1 MPAAWAA
8 RSPKL
13 RRVCPVIGSS
23 TAQAAPSPD
32 GRGSGNCSKPR
43 AYASRP
49 TAAPTSPAADG
60 RRSGNAALQLPRNP
74 QTPGPKAVSVQR
86 RPEPKPRRTKNTRS
100 KAAPGPKPLPVKS
113 RPGPKP
119 RRPKSRIV
127 VPPLPLGSEPSASPK
142 DARQKRLCEAP
153 SARRTIKGR
162 PAKAPARRAIKD
174 SPKRHPARQK
184 IPDKCAGKDR
194 PAKTGPKDPL
204 RTQHPERPPCKPSCG
219 PKIAGKFGVPQ
230 QNRYLRTYRTTP
242 AAGQYSRPSDRLPGK
257 STA

>member
-1 MPAAWAA
+1 MPAAWVA

-13 RRVCPVIGSS
+13 RRVCPATGSS

-49 TAAPTSPAADG
+49 TAAPTSPAAGG
-60 RRSGNAALQLPRNP
+60 RRSGNAALQLPRNL

-86 RPEPKPRRTKNTRS
+86 RPE
-100 KAAPGPKPLPVKS
+100 
-113 RPGPKP
+113 PKP

-184 IPDKCAGKDR
+184 TSGKCTGKYR

-204 RTQHPERPPCKPSCG
+204 RTQHPERPPCKPTCG

>member
-1 MPAAWAA
+1 MDAAAA
-8 RSPKL
+8 
-13 RRVCPVIGSS
+13 G
-23 TAQAAPSPD
+23 
-32 GRGSGNCSKPR
+32 
-43 AYASRP
+43 
-49 TAAPTSPAADG
+49 G

-86 RPEPKPRRTKNTRS
+86 RPE
-100 KAAPGPKPLPVKS
+100 
-113 RPGPKP
+113 PKP

-184 IPDKCAGKDR
+184 TSGKCTGKYR

-204 RTQHPERPPCKPSCG
+204 RTQHPERPPCKPTCG

>member
-1 MPAAWAA
+1 MPAAWVA

-13 RRVCPVIGSS
+13 RRVCPATGSS

-49 TAAPTSPAADG
+49 TAAPTSPAAGG
-60 RRSGNAALQLPRNP
+60 RRSGHAALQLPRNL

-119 RRPKSRIV
+119 RRTKSRIV

-142 DARQKRLCEAP
+142 DARQERLCEVP

-162 PAKAPARRAIKD
+162 PAKDTRKTRRQ
-174 SPKRHPARQK
+174 SPPPQK
-184 IPDKCAGKDR
+184 TSGKCTGKYR

>member
-1 MPAAWAA
+1 MDAAAGTA
-8 RSPKL
+8 RSRRRTLQGQRL
-13 RRVCPVIGSS
+13 RRPRPLRVGGDPITTPYGCRGICKRPVPKPCRFN
-23 TAQAAPSPD
+23 AAPNQSHAGQKTP
-32 GRGSGNCSKPR
+32 SQKP
-43 AYASRP
+43 P
-49 TAAPTSPAADG
+49 
-60 RRSGNAALQLPRNP
+60 
-74 QTPGPKAVSVQR
+74 
-86 RPEPKPRRTKNTRS
+86 
-100 KAAPGPKPLPVKS
+100 PGPKPLPVKS

-119 RRPKSRIV
+119 RRTKSRIV

-142 DARQKRLCEAP
+142 DARQERLCEVP
-153 SARRTIKGR
+153 SARRTIKVS
-162 PAKAPARRAIKD
+162 PARRAVKD

-184 IPDKCAGKDR
+184 TPDKCAGKDRPANTAPRKPTRENR

>member
-1 MPAAWAA
+1 MPALQP
-8 RSPKL
+8 SKL
-13 RRVCPVIGSS
+13 WGGHFYVRFDFLENLPQDGVAVGLQGLQDALHILVRLLAGEGAVIGP
-23 TAQAAPSPD
+23 QA
-32 GRGSGNCSKPR
+32 
-43 AYASRP
+43 
-49 TAAPTSPAADG
+49 
-60 RRSGNAALQLPRNP
+60 
-74 QTPGPKAVSVQR
+74 
-86 RPEPKPRRTKNTRS
+86 
-100 KAAPGPKPLPVKS
+100 
-113 RPGPKP
+113 
-119 RRPKSRIV
+119 
-127 VPPLPLGSEPSASPK
+127 
-142 DARQKRLCEAP
+142 

-184 IPDKCAGKDR
+184 TSGKCTGKYR

-204 RTQHPERPPCKPSCG
+204 RTQHPERPPCKPTCG

>member
-1 MPAAWAA
+1 M
-8 RSPKL
+8 
-13 RRVCPVIGSS
+13 
-23 TAQAAPSPD
+23 
-32 GRGSGNCSKPR
+32 
-43 AYASRP
+43 
-49 TAAPTSPAADG
+49 
-60 RRSGNAALQLPRNP
+60 
-74 QTPGPKAVSVQR
+74 SVQR

-100 KAAPGPKPLPVKS
+100 KAAPGPKP
-113 RPGPKP
+113 
-119 RRPKSRIV
+119 RRTKSRIV
-127 VPPLPLGSEPSASPK
+127 VPPLPLGSETSASPK
-142 DARQKRLCEAP
+142 DARQERLCEAP

-184 IPDKCAGKDR
+184 TSGKCTGKYR

-204 RTQHPERPPCKPSCG
+204 RTQHPERPPCKPTCG

>member
-1 MPAAWAA
+1 MGGDPVTPLCSC
-8 RSPKL
+8 RGIRKRPVPKPC
-13 RRVCPVIGSS
+13 RFN
-23 TAQAAPSPD
+23 AAPNQSHA
-32 GRGSGNCSKPR
+32 GQK
-43 AYASRP
+43 
-49 TAAPTSPAADG
+49 
-60 RRSGNAALQLPRNP
+60 
-74 QTPGPKAVSVQR
+74 TPS
-86 RPEPKPRRTKNTRS
+86 
-100 KAAPGPKPLPVKS
+100 PKPLPVKS
-113 RPGPKP
+113 WPGPKP

-142 DARQKRLCEAP
+142 DARQERLCEAP
-153 SARRTIKGR
+153 SARRTIKVS
-162 PAKAPARRAIKD
+162 PARRAIKD

-184 IPDKCAGKDR
+184 TSGKCTRKYR

-204 RTQHPERPPCKPSCG
+204 RTQHPERPPCKPTCG